1 MDFDNYKN
9 SLNIIIER
17 LETIKRTIKTEEA
30 TKITLVLPFF
40 QALNYDIF
48 NPQEFVPDYTAD
60 SDIII
65 GETVDYAIMKDG
77 NPTILINVKPIDKSL
92 QKHDSQL
99 FSSFGTSN
107 TKIGILTNGDEYLF
121 FTDLDE
127 PNKMDSAPF
136 LSFCLSTIEEKQI
149 SELSKFHK
157 DNFNM
162 NSILKATLDL
172 KHMERI
178 RYFLHSEFN
187 SPSKESISF
196 ILNSFYTGRKK
207 HSVIKRFSPMIKQ
220 SMHQFITD
228 EVNNKLNTALNSS
241 ILQNKVTDVTK
252 KDSKL
257 SNDDVV
263 VIKEKIAACTITKLI
278 LKDSIDL
285 NRLSYK
291 DNKSHFSVQI
301 DTNNRKW
308 LFRLYTNNTRSY
320 IVFNDRNKTELDIID
335 AIDIYNYKEKMLEVV
350 NQLLHIV

>member
-1 MDFDNYKN
+1 MDFNNYKN

-60 SDIII
+60 SDIKIR
-65 GETVDYAIMKDG
+65 ETIDYAIMKDG
-77 NPTILINVKPIDKSL
+77 NPIILINVKPVDKSL

-99 FSSFGTSN
+99 FNYFRTSN

-149 SELSKFHK
+149 TELSKFYK
-157 DNFNM
+157 NNFNM
-162 NSILKATLDL
+162 NSILKTTLDL
-172 KHMERI
+172 KYTKQI
-178 RYFLHSEFN
+178 RYFLDTEFN
-187 SPSKESISF
+187 SPSKESVSF
-196 ILNSFYTGRKK
+196 ILNSFYKGRKR

-228 EVNNKLNTALNSS
+228 AVSNKLNTILNSS
-241 ILQNKVTDVTK
+241 IHQNKKMDVTE

-257 SNDDVV
+257 SNDDIVV
-263 VIKEKIAACTITKLI
+263 TKEKIAAYTITKLI
-278 LKDSIDL
+278 LKDSINLKRVSCD
-285 NRLSYK
+285 
-291 DNKSHFSVQI
+291 DNKSHFSVLL

-308 LFRLYTNNTRSY
+308 LFRLHINNDRSY
-320 IVFNDRNKTELDIID
+320 IVFNDCYKTELDILD
-335 AIDIYNYKEKMLEVV
+335 AIDIYNHKDKMLDVA
-350 NQLLHIV
+350 NQLLNIV